1 MTTRWM
7 MPALLALGT
16 LLLAALVAI
25 ALLLANLPAATPAA
39 ADPEPTPEAIET
51 PEPTPTA
58 TPEAAETPEPAAEP
72 APPAPAPAPPAPA
85 PAPPAPPAN
94 PKPVFTT
101 FSPKNGTDVNCA
113 DEYDSRDV
121 YFNWTTHNADQAW
134 IGISTQNAQQAPYA
148 AVPVSGS
155 YKITFQCANESEI
168 YTVTAVGSY
177 GTAHYTVRL
186 YR

>member
-16 LLLAALVAI
+16 LLLAALVTI
-25 ALLLANLPAATPAA
+25 ALLLANLPAAAAA
-39 ADPEPTPEAIET
+39 ADPVAAPTPEATPT
-51 PEPTPTA
+51 PEVTP
-58 TPEAAETPEPAAEP
+58 TPEAPASEAAPAPAAPP
-72 APPAPAPAPPAPA
+72 AAPAPAPAPPAA
-85 PAPPAPPAN
+85 PAN

-155 YKITFQCANESEI
+155 YTITFQCANESEL